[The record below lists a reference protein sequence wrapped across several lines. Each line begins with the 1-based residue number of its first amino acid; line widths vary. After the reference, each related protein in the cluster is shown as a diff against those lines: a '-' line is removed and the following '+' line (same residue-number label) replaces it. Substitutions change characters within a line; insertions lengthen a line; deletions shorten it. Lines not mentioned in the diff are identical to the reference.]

1 MLHFLH
7 ILVQC
12 NCRRKSRPNLVI
24 NMKNEKKVGV
34 NEPYNTSRS
43 GWFVKCI
50 KHRKLT
56 NKYNNSSKIPNGSKF
71 EI

>member
-1 MLHFLH
+1 M
-7 ILVQC
+7 
-12 NCRRKSRPNLVI
+12 I